1 MAWVIVGGG
10 PLGVHVAVRLLTDG
24 GVPPAQVRIVD
35 PAAELLHR
43 WRHCTTNTGMRF
55 LRSPAV
61 HHLGV
66 KPFALLQ
73 HAGRRKRDRRHRGLF
88 TTRYNRP
95 SLDLFDRHSRS
106 VVARYGLEELHIR
119 GRVEHIALG
128 HSGVDLRLDGGRAL
142 RSARVVL
149 AIGNSEHP
157 RWPASAARLRME
169 GGDVRHVFSDGP
181 LIEPDSLPAEVAIL
195 GGGISAA
202 QLAVRLAETG
212 RAVTILARHAPREK
226 EFDSDPGWLGQKY
239 MSVFAATRGH
249 DARRALIRAARHRGS
264 MPPDVRHT
272 LLTAITAGRVR
283 WRSCSL
289 TGGSVLKDGTMLL
302 ALDDAPEKL
311 WVGSLFLATGFSG
324 ARPGGALID
333 RLIADHAL
341 PVASCGFPIVGTDL
355 CWHEGLYV
363 TGPLAELELGPT
375 ARNLTGGRRAGDRLV
390 EVARATVGPAGQDVE
405 ADTGLA
411 RSAQGN

>member
-1 MAWVIVGGG
+1 
-10 PLGVHVAVRLLTDG
+10 
-24 GVPPAQVRIVD
+24 
-35 PAAELLHR
+35 
-43 WRHCTTNTGMRF
+43 
-55 LRSPAV
+55 
-61 HHLGV
+61 
-66 KPFALLQ
+66 
-73 HAGRRKRDRRHRGLF
+73 
-88 TTRYNRP
+88 P

-106 VVARYGLEELHIR
+106 VVARYGLDELHIR

-128 HSGVDLRLDGGRAL
+128 PRGVDLRLDDGRPL

-157 RWPASAARLRME
+157 CWPAAATRLRVE

-181 LIEPDSLPAEVAIL
+181 RIEPEALPAEVAIL

-202 QLAVRLAETG
+202 QLAVRLADSG
-212 RAVTILARHAPREK
+212 RAVTVLARHAPREK
-226 EFDSDPGWLGQKY
+226 EFDSDPGWLGKKY
-239 MSVFAATRGH
+239 MSVFAATRDH
-249 DARRALIRAARHRGS
+249 DARRALIQAARHRGS
-264 MPPDVRHT
+264 MPPDVRHA

-283 WRSCSL
+283 WRICSL
-289 TGGSVLKDGTMLL
+289 TGGTVLQDGTMLL
-302 ALDDAPEKL
+302 ALDDAPESL

-341 PVASCGFPIVGTDL
+341 PVAACGFPIVGSDL
-355 CWHEGLYV
+355 CWHRGLYV

-390 EVARATVGPAGQDVE
+390 EVARTTVGPAQPEGE
-405 ADTGLA
+405 RSLSPA
-411 RSAQGN
+411 RSAQQN